1 MERINR
7 QSYVQKFIYMLFC
20 PFNNI
25 FRRLNVQV
33 FGHYVKGEGMPLP
46 QLPLPTQCSYIVEV
60 GGESTYTNRM
70 QFTPV
75 GIFGIHVHM

>member
-1 MERINR
+1 
-7 QSYVQKFIYMLFC
+7 
-20 PFNNI
+20 
-25 FRRLNVQV
+25 
-33 FGHYVKGEGMPLP
+33 MPLP